1 MRETWE
7 RDREFFRQLLVDLE
21 ERGGDAFL
29 EELFLQQLDLRER
42 WLSAHSGV
50 H

>member
-7 RDREFFRQLLVDLE
+7 RDREIFGQLLVELE
-21 ERGGDAFL
+21 QRGGDAFL
-29 EELFLQQLDLRER
+29 EELFLEQLELREQ
-42 WLSAHSGV
+42 WLRKESV